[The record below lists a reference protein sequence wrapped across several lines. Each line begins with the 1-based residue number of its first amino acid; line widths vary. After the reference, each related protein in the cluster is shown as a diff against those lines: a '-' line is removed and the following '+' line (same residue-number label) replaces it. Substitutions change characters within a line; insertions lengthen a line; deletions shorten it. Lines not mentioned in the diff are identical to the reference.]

1 MTDGSGAAVDFPE
14 GFLWGS
20 ATAAYQVEGAV
31 AEDGRGES
39 IWDRFTATPGNVLN
53 GDSGRVACDSYHRYA
68 VDVGLMRSLGL
79 DAYRFSVAW
88 PRILPEGT
96 GRVNAAGLDF
106 YDRFVDE
113 LLANGVEPFVT
124 LYHWDLP
131 QALEDRGGW
140 TARETAEAF
149 ADYASVVAGR
159 L

>member
-1 MTDGSGAAVDFPE
+1 MDSTSSLIAPAPAEGGLFPAR
-14 GFLWGS
+14 FVWGS

-31 AEDGRGES
+31 AADGRGES

-88 PRILPEGT
+88 PRVPPEGR

-113 LLANGVEPFVT
+113 LLENGIEPFAT
-124 LYHWDLP
+124 LYH
-131 QALEDRGGW
+131 
-140 TARETAEAF
+140 
-149 ADYASVVAGR
+149 
-159 L
+159 